1 MTVSMIDVTELEK
14 EYAFDMMKIGT
25 PDWKGVPY
33 LLKIDSS
40 YYDFAKKR
48 GQLKSITDAVKI
60 FKNLDCT
67 IYTIYQDPNSEI
79 IKSFLISEGVDSI
92 RITDY

>member
-25 PDWKGVPY
+25 PDWEGVPY

-40 YYDFAKKR
+40 YYDFAK
-48 GQLKSITDAVKI
+48 
-60 FKNLDCT
+60 
-67 IYTIYQDPNSEI
+67 Y
-79 IKSFLISEGVDSI
+79 
-92 RITDY
+92 

>member
-1 MTVSMIDVTELEK
+1 MIDVIKLEK

-25 PDWKGVPY
+25 LDWEGVPY
-33 LLKIDSS
+33 LLRIDSS

-48 GQLKSITDAVKI
+48 GQLKSITEAVKI
-60 FKNLDCT
+60 FKKLNCT

-79 IKSFLISEGVDSI
+79 IKSFLISEGIDPT

>member
-1 MTVSMIDVTELEK
+1 MIDVTELEK

-25 PDWKGVPY
+25 PDWEGVPY

-48 GQLKSITDAVKI
+48 GQLKSITEAAKV

-67 IYTIYQDPNSEI
+67 IYTIHQDPNSEI
-79 IKSFLISEGVDSI
+79 IKSFLISEGIDST

>member
-1 MTVSMIDVTELEK
+1 MTDIKELEK

-25 PDWKGVPY
+25 PDCEGVPY
-33 LLKIDSS
+33 LLKIGSS
-40 YYDFAKKR
+40 YYEYAKKR
-48 GQLKSITDAVKI
+48 GQLKSITDAAKI

-67 IYTIYQDPNSEI
+67 IYTINQDPNSKI
-79 IKSFLISEGVDSI
+79 IESFLISEGIKPS

>member
-1 MTVSMIDVTELEK
+1 MTVSMMDVTELEK
-14 EYAFDMMKIGT
+14 EYAFDMTKIGT
-25 PDWKGVPY
+25 PDWEGVPY

-40 YYDFAKKR
+40 YYEFAKKR
-48 GQLKSITDAVKI
+48 GQLKSITEAAKI

-67 IYTIYQDPNSEI
+67 IYTINQDPNSEI
-79 IKSFLISEGVDSI
+79 IKSFLISEGIDST